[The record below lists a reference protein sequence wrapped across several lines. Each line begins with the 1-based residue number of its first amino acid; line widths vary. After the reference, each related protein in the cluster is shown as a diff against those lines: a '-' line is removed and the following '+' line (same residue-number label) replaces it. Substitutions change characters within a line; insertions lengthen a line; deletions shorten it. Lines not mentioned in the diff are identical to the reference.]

1 MRWIKLHGNMLS
13 DDRLQHVLDEQ
24 RFAGIG
30 LYYFMLQLVECQGE
44 GAIAFNQVIGALERR
59 YSRKKILRFIQD
71 YDLFVLTEEGLVLSV
86 DPIPGYTQEET
97 EELRRSDAID
107 AVSRARVFARSHVS
121 PGVHAHDTCAGVKEK
136 IRKEK
141 SRGNTLFQK
150 PSVEEVA
157 AYCAERGNGID
168 AQYFLDFYEARGW
181 KYGHTRITDWKA
193 CVRTWERN
201 QRTIPTTK
209 EPPPSSPVS
218 THLEEIDELGNR
230 YVNGRLIPADAPPRP
245 SPTAE
250 WDDSSSTW
258 FEFYH

>member
-121 PGVHAHDTCAGVKEK
+121 SGVHAHDTRAGVKEK

-157 AYCAERGNGID
+157 TYCAERGNGID

-181 KYGHTRITDWKA
+181 KYGHTRIIDWKA
-193 CVRTWERN
+193 CVRIEAAHEIPLVGIQTAEDVEEELWQLFRQGM
-201 QRTIPTTK
+201 QRGAAARIAGM
-209 EPPPSSPVS
+209 
-218 THLEEIDELGNR
+218 DELITFET
-230 YVNGRLIPADAPPRP
+230 GRFNVHR
-245 SPTAE
+245 
-250 WDDSSSTW
+250 
-258 FEFYH
+258 

>member
-1 MRWIKLHGNMLS
+1 MRWIKIHGNMLS

-121 PGVHAHDTCAGVKEK
+121 PGVHAHDTRAGVKEK

-157 AYCAERGNGID
+157 AYCADDERAAVLLPRD
-168 AQYFLDFYEARGW
+168 HPFRGDRRAGQSLRQW
-181 KYGHTRITDWKA
+181 A
-193 CVRTWERN
+193 PN
-201 QRTIPTTK
+201 
-209 EPPPSSPVS
+209 SSGRS
-218 THLEEIDELGNR
+218 ATSLAYR
-230 YVNGRLIPADAPPRP
+230 RMGRLLL
-245 SPTAE
+245 
-250 WDDSSSTW
+250 
-258 FEFYH
+258 YLV

>member
-1 MRWIKLHGNMLS
+1 MRWIKIHGNMLS

-121 PGVHAHDTCAGVKEK
+121 PGVHAHDTRAGVKEKRRKEK

-141 SRGNTLFQK
+141 SRGNTHFQK

-168 AQYFLDFYEARGW
+168 AQHFLDFYEARGW
-181 KYGHTRITDWKA
+181 KYGHTRSTDWKA
-193 CVRTWERN
+193 CECIEAAHEIPLVGIQTAEDVEEELWQLFRQGM
-201 QRTIPTTK
+201 QRGAAARIAGM
-209 EPPPSSPVS
+209 
-218 THLEEIDELGNR
+218 DELITFET
-230 YVNGRLIPADAPPRP
+230 GRFNVHR
-245 SPTAE
+245 
-250 WDDSSSTW
+250 
-258 FEFYH
+258 

>member
-121 PGVHAHDTCAGVKEK
+121 PGVHAHDTRAGVKEK

-141 SRGNTLFQK
+141 K
-150 PSVEEVA
+150 
-157 AYCAERGNGID
+157 
-168 AQYFLDFYEARGW
+168 
-181 KYGHTRITDWKA
+181 
-193 CVRTWERN
+193 
-201 QRTIPTTK
+201 
-209 EPPPSSPVS
+209 
-218 THLEEIDELGNR
+218 
-230 YVNGRLIPADAPPRP
+230 
-245 SPTAE
+245 
-250 WDDSSSTW
+250 
-258 FEFYH
+258 

>member
-1 MRWIKLHGNMLS
+1 MRWIKIHGNMLS

-44 GAIAFNQVIGALERR
+44 GVMPYNQLVGAIDGK
-59 YSRKKILRFIQD
+59 YSRKKLLELISD
-71 YDLFVLTEEGLVLSV
+71 YDLFLRTEEGLVLSV

-121 PGVHAHDTCAGVKEK
+121 PGVHAHDTRAGVKEK

-157 AYCAERGNGID
+157 TYCAERGNGID

-193 CVRTWERN
+193 CVRTWVRN

-209 EPPPSSPVS
+209 EPPPSSPVI

-250 WDDSSSTW
+250 WDDSSSSW
-258 FEFYH
+258 FELYH

>member
-107 AVSRARVFARSHVS
+107 AVSRARVSVRSCL
-121 PGVHAHDTCAGVKEK
+121 PACPCAHDTRAGVKEK

-168 AQYFLDFYEARGW
+168 AQHFLDFYEARGW

-209 EPPPSSPVS
+209 EPPPSSPVI

-245 SPTAE
+245 SPIAE